1 MVTTELT
8 QRAGMADIANMWQA
22 LGECIAK
29 SQLMGCQNVEQGRL
43 IAMTC
48 LMRGVD
54 PLTFHQSYDIIKGKV
69 SKKADRM
76 LAEFYSLGGRYKIV
90 SRTPELAAIT
100 LIFEG
105 QTADFSLSWEEAQKE
120 PFTKNKD
127 GKIKDNYATPRIR
140 MQMLWARVVSDGIRV
155 VCPQICSGVYTP
167 EEIGDIEDGEVVAS
181 PAATAQ
187 EYSPSVQAVLQTVAQ
202 EAKKPAAE
210 QPAGPVGAEP
220 AAAAAETAQATAT
233 VTNAVVEDMASTEQ
247 VHEIEILFTAINA
260 SAQSRA
266 TAMSRRNVTRWED
279 LTSQQATE
287 LIGALR
293 GKLPAQADPEGPITA
308 DLEKQIQDEILVVAQ
323 TPGGAQINDMIKAH
337 LDIYGVLLSQ
347 LTYKQGATLL
357 HALKQRQSALFTQM
371 ALRDRVVTAEGN
383 A

>member
-76 LAEFYSLGGRYKIV
+76 LAEFYGLGGRYKIV
-90 SRTPELAAIT
+90 SRTSELASIS
-100 LIFEG
+100 LSFEG
-105 QTADFSLSWEEAQKE
+105 QTAEFSLSWEEAQKE
-120 PFTKNKD
+120 PFTKDKD
-127 GKIKDNYATPRIR
+127 GKIKTNYATPRIR

-155 VCPQICSGVYTP
+155 VCPQICSGIYTP
-167 EEIGDIEDGEVVAS
+167 EEIGDIEDGEVVS
-181 PAATAQ
+181 PPAETTQQ
-187 EYSPSVQAVLQTVAQ
+187 EYSPEVKAVLQAVAA
-202 EAKKPAAE
+202 ENKKPEIE
-210 QPAGPVGAEP
+210 QL
-220 AAAAAETAQATAT
+220 AAATATTEPTVTAPAT
-233 VTNAVVEDMASTEQ
+233 VTNAMVEDMASSEQ
-247 VHEIEILFTAINA
+247 VHEIEILFTAIKA
-260 SAQSRA
+260 SAQSR
-266 TAMSRRNVTRWED
+266 TNAMGKRNVTRWED
-279 LTSQQATE
+279 LTSQQAAE
-287 LIGALR
+287 LINALR
-293 GKLPAQADPEGPITA
+293 EKLPAQADPNGPITG
-308 DLEKQIQDEILVVAQ
+308 DLEKQIQEEILVVAQ
-323 TPGGAQINDMIKAH
+323 TPGGAQINDLIKKH

-347 LTYKQGATLL
+347 LSYKQGATLL
-357 HALKQRQSALFTQM
+357 HALKQRQAALFTQM
-371 ALRDRVVTAEGN
+371 ALRDRTVTAEGN